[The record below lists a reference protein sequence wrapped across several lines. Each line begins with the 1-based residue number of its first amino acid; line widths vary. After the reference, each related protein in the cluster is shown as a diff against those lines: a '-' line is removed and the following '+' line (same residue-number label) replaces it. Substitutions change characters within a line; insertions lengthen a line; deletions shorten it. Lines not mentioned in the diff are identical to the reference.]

1 MNNAGYNVHRFQQDF
16 TKAFTDIVS
25 RSKQAI
31 LCGGTGMYIQAVL
44 DRYQMTSVSDN
55 PQLRKQLSGYSKEDL
70 ISKVATYLFPKEF
83 KPDTSSKK
91 RLVRATEIG
100 EFLKSNPKQ
109 DTKMPNFEP
118 IIFGLV
124 LERNLRRQWITKR
137 LKQQLKNGLIEE
149 VEALIRH
156 GISKDQLRFYGLEYK
171 FVTDHLDGLIDRD
184 ELFVNLNVAIHQF
197 AKKQMTWFRKMER
210 EGNQI
215 NWIDAQ
221 LPLKE
226 KVKVIVDKCC
236 G

>member
-226 KVKVIVDKCC
+226 KVNPHYS
-236 G
+236 